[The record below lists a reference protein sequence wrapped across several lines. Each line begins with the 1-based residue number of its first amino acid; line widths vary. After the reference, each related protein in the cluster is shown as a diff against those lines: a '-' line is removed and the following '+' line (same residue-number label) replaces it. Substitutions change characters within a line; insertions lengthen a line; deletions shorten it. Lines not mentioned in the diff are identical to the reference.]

1 MALYRSLAPEHRPDA
16 AIAIGLLSAND
27 RLDGVHKLIV
37 WLRRTSNPFKGLGDG
52 SLEASGEVR
61 SSRAVEVDPPE
72 LIVSALEIDIVR
84 GDDGRR
90 LGLVAGTFQSLS
102 SVPWK

>member
-1 MALYRSLAPEHRPDA
+1 MALYRSLAPEHPPDA
-16 AIAIGLLSAND
+16 AIAIGWLSAND

-61 SSRAVEVDPPE
+61 SGNAERFTNGFHRIPSLGSESARTRCFFDRSRAPKP
-72 LIVSALEIDIVR
+72 
-84 GDDGRR
+84 
-90 LGLVAGTFQSLS
+90 LS
-102 SVPWK
+102 